1 MHIVAL
7 SYSEFEGD
15 CLLLRV
21 LLAGRLVA
29 VGFRAVGFRVAVVFR
44 AGAFLGV
51 VGVDAGSVSVAIPLS
66 CAFSLSVT
74 SLFTTMISGGV
85 DSSTKGG
92 VCSS

>member
-1 MHIVAL
+1 MHTVAP

-21 LLAGRLVA
+21 LLTGRLA
-29 VGFRAVGFRVAVVFR
+29 AVGFRVAVVFR

-51 VGVDAGSVSVAIPLS
+51 FGVGAGSVSVAIPLS
-66 CAFSLSVT
+66 WTAAPSVT
-74 SLFTTMISGGV
+74 SLDTTMVSGGV